1 MPSLLQELHTKTFS
15 FEEEE
20 ERLFAITIV
29 ITQTSMKKALG
40 GDANTAR
47 WL

>member
-1 MPSLLQELHTKTFS
+1 M
-15 FEEEE
+15 
-20 ERLFAITIV
+20 
-29 ITQTSMKKALG
+29 QTLMQTVMKKALG